1 MDEYIEREAACKA
14 INAYKRRGSP
24 HYNEGIADAANAIY
38 AIPAADVALVRHGRW
53 LSMDSENVIAMDDDG
68 CPVDSCRC
76 SECGDWLTGSDE
88 YMTRGRYC
96 PNCGAL
102 MDKRTVTENEL
113 RRLEQCN
120 QAVLLR
126 DFRADTR

>member
-1 MDEYIEREAACKA
+1 MADYIEREAVCYQLAKQATIDGQPRA
-14 INAYKRRGSP
+14 IRRAGK
-24 HYNEGIADAANAIY
+24 IVANF
-38 AIPAADVALVRHGRW
+38 PAADVAHVRHGQW

-88 YMTRGRYC
+88 YAVRGRYC

-102 MDKRTVTENEL
+102 MDKDGDGE
-113 RRLEQCN
+113 
-120 QAVLLR
+120 
-126 DFRADTR
+126 